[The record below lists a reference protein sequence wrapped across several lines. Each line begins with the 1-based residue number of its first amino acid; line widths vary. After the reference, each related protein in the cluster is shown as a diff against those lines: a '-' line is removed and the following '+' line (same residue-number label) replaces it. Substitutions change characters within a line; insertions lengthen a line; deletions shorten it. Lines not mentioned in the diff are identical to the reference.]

1 MTELLHHACENAEI
15 LGREGFL
22 VQYDG
27 VAMVLPLE
35 ACPANIIS
43 EFHRKLAEFAEESL
57 YHRYADAILD
67 AIDPILVASFINVVD
82 KLH

>member
-15 LGREGFL
+15 LGREDFL

-27 VAMVLPLE
+27 VAMVLLLE

-43 EFHRKLAEFAEESL
+43 EFHCKLKEFVAESL
-57 YHRYADAILD
+57 CHRYADAILD
-67 AIDPILVASFINVVD
+67 AIDPIRVASFVNVVD